1 MVRWRD
7 GGWPD
12 RLLCCFYVFKFRRKC
27 FYFIQNFLACFFF
40 IEYYVH
46 ICRIQRQFYKAFVFI
61 MGSDSNIHEVEV
73 HAIVKLKRGEEF

>member
-1 MVRWRD
+1 MD
-7 GGWPD
+7 GQTD
-12 RLLCCFYVFKFRRKC
+12 CYVVFMFLNLGENVFILFKIC
-27 FYFIQNFLACFFF
+27 WLVFFF

-73 HAIVKLKRGEEF
+73 HAIVKL

>member
-1 MVRWRD
+1 MF
-7 GGWPD
+7 
-12 RLLCCFYVFKFRRKC
+12 LFYSKFVGL
-27 FYFIQNFLACFFF
+27 FFL

-46 ICRIQRQFYKAFVFI
+46 ICKIQRQFYKAFVFI